1 MMTDTEISR
10 FDGRQLN
17 RDKELIPWEAE
28 PVEMG
33 DSLEELEEH
42 SNGSNA
48 QNGWDPDDMFK
59 TNEMKFKVRST
70 YDSSL
75 KDYT

>member
-10 FDGRQLN
+10 FDGRQTI
-17 RDKELIPWEAE
+17 RDKELVPWEAE
-28 PVEMG
+28 CG
-33 DSLEELEEH
+33 DSLEELEDH
-42 SNGSNA
+42 NNGTNA

-59 TNEMKFKVRST
+59 TNEERFKVRST
-70 YDSSL
+70 YEPTL

>member
-1 MMTDTEISR
+1 MLTDTEISR
-10 FDGRQLN
+10 FDSRQLN
-17 RDKELIPWEAE
+17 RDKELVPWEAE
-28 PVEMG
+28 PIDSIG

-42 SNGSNA
+42 NGNA

-59 TNEMKFKVRST
+59 TNETKFKVRST